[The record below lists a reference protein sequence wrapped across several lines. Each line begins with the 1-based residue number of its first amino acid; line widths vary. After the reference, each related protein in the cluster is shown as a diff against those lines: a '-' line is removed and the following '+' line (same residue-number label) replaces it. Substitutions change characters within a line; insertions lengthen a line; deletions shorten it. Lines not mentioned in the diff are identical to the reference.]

1 MMKRR
6 VLVRSAMVVMA
17 VLMATVV
24 DSAQA
29 KPTISK
35 TLADYQYYPYHGER
49 CSSCCMFIPGSPDR
63 CTMIEGIIDPSGWCK
78 YYKQGSADT
87 CS

>member
-1 MMKRR
+1 MVKRR
-6 VLVRSAMVVMA
+6 VLVRCAMVVMA
-17 VLMATVV
+17 VLMTMVI

-29 KPTISK
+29 KATISK
-35 TLADYQYYPYHGER
+35 KLADYRYHPYHGVR
-49 CSSCCMFIPGSPDR
+49 CSNCCMFILGSPDR
-63 CTMIEGIIDPSGWCK
+63 CTMIEGIINPNGWCK